1 MSDERKTQV
10 LVDGVRRTFQISG
23 SELVVLDR
31 IDLDIKEGE
40 FISIVANEK
49 ETGIYGIIVARQ

>member
-23 SELVVLDR
+23 SELVVPCP
-31 IDLDIKEGE
+31 
-40 FISIVANEK
+40 SSSPV
-49 ETGIYGIIVARQ
+49 VCSSV